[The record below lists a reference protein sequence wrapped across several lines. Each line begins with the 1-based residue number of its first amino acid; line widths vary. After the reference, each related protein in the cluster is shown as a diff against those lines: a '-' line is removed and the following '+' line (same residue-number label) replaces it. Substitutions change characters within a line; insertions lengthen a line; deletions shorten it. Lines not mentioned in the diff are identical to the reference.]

1 MNLDLR
7 RSFDVDNEALS
18 ALHASTFGGVSEPRD
33 WRSQLQ
39 RHSLGWVG
47 AFVGEQL
54 VGFVNLA
61 WDGGA
66 HAFVLDTAVAPS
78 HQRRGIG
85 SRLVHEAA
93 DLAADAGCEW
103 LHADYEP
110 HLAHFYLKAC
120 GMRRTEAGL
129 LELK

>member
-1 MNLDLR
+1 MTEDQLASPHDLA
-7 RSFDVDNEALS
+7 RSL
-18 ALHASTFGGVSEPRD
+18 
-33 WRSQLQ
+33 
-39 RHSLGWVG
+39 
-47 AFVGEQL
+47 
-54 VGFVNLA
+54 
-61 WDGGA
+61 
-66 HAFVLDTAVAPS
+66 
-78 HQRRGIG
+78 
-85 SRLVHEAA
+85 HEAA